1 MKRLLAVFLS
11 ICLLFSIISI
21 NVAASTPINSD
32 IILSAVVTQDTVYPC
47 QTFTIN
53 IDISN
58 NSGIYTWRADLSYDS
73 DVFQFIGC
81 SSTNDFT
88 EEDNVPRFS
97 YHNTDG
103 NIRMLWDASGN
114 SNFTKNGTIASVE
127 FKVKSDVAFS
137 DYLFDLD
144 VLDAAKV
151 ISEKPYAQPII
162 ITSNDI
168 STGVEEIKLSKIEIA
183 DIDAKEEYY
192 IGEELLINSLSL
204 KAIYNNGDVEYITT
218 GYTTTYDFSSAGEK
232 TVTIGYENCSTSF
245 GVTVIEPSITLSET
259 SKLIYIGQSYKLFA
273 DTIPTDMTVVWQSSN
288 EDVVTV
294 KDGQVTAIS
303 EGNATITASFVY
315 KGFTYETECV
325 ITSELL
331 LGDIN
336 YDGVVDTS
344 DLAVMKLYLVGKSD
358 LTEKELAS
366 ANVSRN
372 GEVDTTDLA
381 LLKLFLVGKF
391 SSFKEIEN

>member
-32 IILSAVVTQDTVYPC
+32 IILSAVVTQDTVYPG

-114 SNFTKNGTIASVE
+114 SNFTKNGTIASIQ
-127 FKVKSDVAFS
+127 FKVKSDVTYS

-144 VLDAAKV
+144 VLDATKV
-151 ISEKPYAQPII
+151 ITEKPYAQPII
-162 ITSNDI
+162 ITSNDSNTNVEQIRI
-168 STGVEEIKLSKIEIA
+168 SKVEIA
-183 DIDAKEEYY
+183 DLDVKDEYY
-192 IGEELLINSLSL
+192 IGEELSINSLTL
-204 KAIYNNGDVEYITT
+204 KATYNNGDVENITT
-218 GYTTTYDFSSAGEK
+218 GYTTAYDFSSSGEK
-232 TVTIGYENCSTSF
+232 TVTVNYNGCSTTFKVTVVTPSIALSDTSKIISV
-245 GVTVIEPSITLSET
+245 GQTYNLVATTLPADVTVIWKS
-259 SKLIYIGQSYKLFA
+259 
-273 DTIPTDMTVVWQSSN
+273 DN
-288 EDVVTV
+288 ENAATV
-294 KDGQVTAIS
+294 KDGLVTAVA
-303 EGNATITASFVY
+303 EGKATITASFVY
-315 KGFTYETECV
+315 KGFTYEVDCV

-336 YDGVVDTS
+336 FDGVVDTS
-344 DLAVMKLYLVGKSD
+344 DLAIMKLYLVGKSD

-366 ANVSRN
+366 ANVSQN

-381 LLKLFLVGKF
+381 LLKLFLAGKF